1 MKIEPTGLWQRAK
14 TTKTM
19 EKRAFSTN
27 GQLNIHMQKKK
38 KNLQT
43 FAVDATSLLVA
54 GSQKCWMMCRSR
66 ATKGSEDFFP
76 ENSNRKKSC
85 LIRKVSAACEGC
97 WDSAFFTHWLG
108 CLCCSFFIV
117 PRGDEERSKCVEAYY
132 TQPGL
137 LLQANRRRE

>member
-1 MKIEPTGLWQRAK
+1 MTKGK
-14 TTKTM
+14 DNKTM

-27 GQLNIHMQKKK
+27 GQLNIHMKKK

-54 GSQKCWMMCRSR
+54 GSQKCWMMCQSR

-85 LIRKVSAACEGC
+85 LIRKVNAACEGC
-97 WDSAFFTHWLG
+97 WDSAFFTH
-108 CLCCSFFIV
+108 
-117 PRGDEERSKCVEAYY
+117 
-132 TQPGL
+132 
-137 LLQANRRRE
+137 